1 MDFTR
6 VSVENSLLPLL
17 TSCLVVFSGC
27 WLVENSDFWHSSGSD
42 SLCFGGTF
50 DKLCRTICFLSDVRI
65 IRHHRHQ
72 MMFPW
77 VKNPFFCGA
86 QAPKVDC
93 CLAYLRST
101 RYETSVGM
109 TQPVTDL
116 EMWKFPSQRI
126 QEKQEDDLVQL
137 MAGASSWHLEVDWK
151 MVDGVFAPQM
161 GLFWVGERLES
172 LLKMVTS
179 WWFRG

>member
-1 MDFTR
+1 MFFQVAGWLKTLIFDAAQ
-6 VSVENSLLPLL
+6 VQIPYALEAPL
-17 TSCLVVFSGC
+17 T
-27 WLVENSDFWHSSGSD
+27 N
-42 SLCFGGTF
+42 
-50 DKLCRTICFLSDVRI
+50 CRTICFLSDVRI

-93 CLAYLRST
+93 CLACLRST

-116 EMWKFPSQRI
+116 EMWKFPSQRM

-137 MAGASSWHLEVDWK
+137 MAGASS
-151 MVDGVFAPQM
+151 
-161 GLFWVGERLES
+161 
-172 LLKMVTS
+172 
-179 WWFRG
+179 